1 MENSKILKSRQQK
14 KSEALNAI
22 RQIYHT
28 KYQFPYRD
36 YPYEESSFSEQR
48 EYRIRSIIE
57 QLERD
62 LTELKQSKPS

>member
-28 KYQFPYRD
+28 PYRD